1 MSNDN
6 SAASFGIGLVVGAA
20 VGLAL
25 GFLYAP
31 RTGKETRAMI
41 REKSGETWRK
51 AEEII
56 KEAQE
61 RAKRILDDARS
72 KAAQIKERA

>member
-1 MSNDN
+1 MSRND
-6 SAASFGIGLVVGAA
+6 AASFGIGLAVGAA

-31 RTGKETRAMI
+31 RTGKEM
-41 REKSGETWRK
+41 RELVRQKSGETWHK
-51 AEEII
+51 ADEIL

-61 RAKRILDDARS
+61 RAKRIIEDARG
-72 KAAQIKERA
+72 KAAQIKE

>member
-1 MSNDN
+1 MSNGN
-6 SAASFGIGLVVGAA
+6 STANFGIGLVVGAA

-31 RTGKETRAMI
+31 RSGKEMRAMI
-41 REKSGETWRK
+41 REKGGEAWER
-51 AEEII
+51 ADEII

-61 RAKRILDDARS
+61 RAKKIIDEARG
-72 KAAQIKERA
+72 KAAQIKA

>member
-1 MSNDN
+1 MSNGN
-6 SAASFGIGLVVGAA
+6 STASFGIGLVVGAA

-31 RTGKETRAMI
+31 RTGKEMRAMI
-41 REKSGETWRK
+41 REKSGETWQR
-51 AEEII
+51 ADEII

-61 RAKRILDDARS
+61 RAKRIIDDARG
-72 KAAQIKERA
+72 KATQIKE

>member
-1 MSNDN
+1 MSNGN
-6 SAASFGIGLVVGAA
+6 GTANFGIGLVVGAA

-31 RTGKETRAMI
+31 RSGKEMRAMI
-41 REKSGETWRK
+41 REKSGDAWQK
-51 AEEII
+51 ADEII

-61 RAKRILDDARS
+61 RAKRIIDDARG
-72 KAAQIKERA
+72 KAEQIRAKE